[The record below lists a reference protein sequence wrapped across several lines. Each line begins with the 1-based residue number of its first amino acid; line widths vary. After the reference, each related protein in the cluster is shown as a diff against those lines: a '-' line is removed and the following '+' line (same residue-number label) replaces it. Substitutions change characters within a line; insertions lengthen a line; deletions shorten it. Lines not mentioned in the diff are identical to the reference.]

1 MSWTVAQAQNARLK
15 LHRSWTQYIDES
27 VKLWRTFATDFAN
40 KDAELAKKVTEA
52 KEAVQKAKKKY
63 DTEKEDNDRQ
73 DAANIED
80 VEEISDGMED
90 EPTDKMATAE
100 EIQANINKMVD
111 NLEVLRARPAQE
123 QSEHANKKQRTD
135 PGDDGELPGQH
146 GFGASALKPFGA
158 PGK

>member
-15 LHRSWTQYIDES
+15 LHSSWTQYIDEP
-27 VKLWRTFATDFAN
+27 VKLRRTFATDFAN

-52 KEAVQKAKKKY
+52 KEAVQEAKNKY
-63 DTEKEDNDRQ
+63 DTAKEDNDRQ

-100 EIQANINKMVD
+100 EIQANINTMVD
-111 NLEVLRARPAQE
+111 NLEVLRARRAQD

-146 GFGASALKPFGA
+146 GFGASALKPSGA

>member
-1 MSWTVAQAQNARLK
+1 MQSWRKSHGSQ
-15 LHRSWTQYIDES
+15 
-27 VKLWRTFATDFAN
+27 
-40 KDAELAKKVTEA
+40 
-52 KEAVQKAKKKY
+52 EAVQEAKKKY
-63 DTEKEDNDRQ
+63 DTAKEDNDRQ